1 MFRNEE
7 CRGKKWWR
15 RSVAA
20 HEVHLQEEA
29 GCEEV
34 IWCKLVPGHRPKNVI
49 DGVVYRC
56 PIVTK
61 QNNEKMHNII
71 REMSKGDD
79 NCIIIG
85 VGYT

>member
-1 MFRNEE
+1 MFRND
-7 CRGKKWWR
+7 RMPGKKR
-15 RSVAA
+15 RRRCVAT

-34 IWCKLVPGHRPKNVI
+34 IWCKLVPGHRPKTVI
-49 DGVVYRC
+49 DEVVYRC
-56 PIVTK
+56 PNVTK

-71 REMSKGDD
+71 REISKGDD

-85 VGYT
+85 VG